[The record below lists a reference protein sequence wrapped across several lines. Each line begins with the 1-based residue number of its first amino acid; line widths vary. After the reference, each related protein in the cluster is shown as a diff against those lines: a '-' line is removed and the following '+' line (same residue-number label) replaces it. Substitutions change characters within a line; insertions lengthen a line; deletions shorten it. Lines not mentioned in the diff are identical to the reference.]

1 MSSDK
6 VHPGRINMSNLVVT
20 VLGYHKIL
28 LLFQVAFASG
38 NWGVLGF

>member
-6 VHPGRINMSNLVVT
+6 VHPGRINMSNLV